1 MDYREEFDPSLEIFS
16 LVESMKDI
24 LEIDKPNYEMT
35 DDEIKAVAREIGELS
50 EDTTFDEKGQPIFGH
65 KGISWMVTTVLYC
78 FPKYWEKMG
87 LAQFN

>member
-1 MDYREEFDPSLEIFS
+1 MIEEFD
-16 LVESMKDI
+16 ESMELGFVVDCTKET
-24 LEIDKPNYEMT
+24 LEIDKLNCEMT
-35 DDEIKAVAREIGELS
+35 DDEIKAVAREIGQLS

-65 KGISWMVTTVLYC
+65 KGIFWMVTTVLYC

>member
-1 MDYREEFDPSLEIFS
+1 MIEEFD
-16 LVESMKDI
+16 ESMELGFVVECTKET
-24 LEIDKPNYEMT
+24 LEIDKPNSEMT
-35 DDEIKAVAREIGELS
+35 DAEIKSVAREIGQLS

>member
-1 MDYREEFDPSLEIFS
+1 MIEEFD
-16 LVESMKDI
+16 ESMELGFVVDCTKET
-24 LEIDKPNYEMT
+24 LEIDKLNCEMT
-35 DDEIKAVAREIGELS
+35 DDEIKAVAREIGQLS

>member
-35 DDEIKAVAREIGELS
+35 DDEIKAVAREIGQLS

>member
-35 DDEIKAVAREIGELS
+35 DDEIKAVAREIGQLS

-65 KGISWMVTTVLYC
+65 KAIDWMKLTVLYC